1 MTPLR
6 PLRTGLAAASAA
18 LALVGCTAS
27 DPSPASGPPSA
38 AGTSGAAV
46 HPAAEV
52 SPSTA
57 PSDAVEGDAAVVVR
71 VVDGDTVDVRKD
83 GEAAVTRVRLLN
95 IDTPETKHP
104 SKAVQCRGPEAAAL
118 LESLLEEG
126 DHVTLQYD
134 EERYDRFHRTLAG
147 VFEGATL
154 VNAEIARAGL
164 GVPVVFEPN
173 RRFYDEVLA
182 AWNEAEEDGAGL
194 NQPGLD
200 CSLPVM
206 AEQAPAGAEP
216 AEGVLEELA
225 LAYAGAASGE
235 QAWMSALYPDVLSRV
250 KHLVSTGTSSAGE
263 GAGGD
268 EAPTASAAPEQRA
281 EGQRAAEG
289 RAAEQRAEEERAAEQ
304 RAAQER
310 EAEQREAA
318 RKREAAA
325 ASARAAEAEA
335 EERAA
340 AARRAAEEKAAETAP
355 RNVAGTSGGS
365 GSGSSSSGRPSGGTS
380 SKAPNRCYA
389 PGGETFVYC
398 DEEGSSGSGGSG
410 GSGSGSGSGS
420 SGSAAGAGGPVAGSG
435 GVCPDGY
442 PVKVSS
448 SGKYHVPGGEHY
460 DQTSAKNCYASTS
473 AAAAAGFIASQR

>member
-268 EAPTASAAPEQRA
+268 EAPTASAAPEQR
-281 EGQRAAEG
+281 
-289 RAAEQRAEEERAAEQ
+289 
-304 RAAQER
+304 
-310 EAEQREAA
+310 EAA

-355 RNVAGTSGGS
+355 WNVAGTSGGS

-460 DQTSAKNCYASTS
+460 DQTSAKNCYVSTS